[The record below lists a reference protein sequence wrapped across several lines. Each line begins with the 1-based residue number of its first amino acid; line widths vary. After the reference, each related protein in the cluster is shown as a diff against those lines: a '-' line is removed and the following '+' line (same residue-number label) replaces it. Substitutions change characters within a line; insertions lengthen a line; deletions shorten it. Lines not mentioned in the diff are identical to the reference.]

1 MSSRAEAAIIFHIE
15 LKTLAADEF
24 FTVANYTTFVDF
36 ARRPVSNAEFSSTA
50 KMRNG
55 SGLALLLP
63 HSVVTQYQMNMR

>member
-1 MSSRAEAAIIFHIE
+1 MSIFHLLYGHIIE
-15 LKTLAADEF
+15 EYHF
-24 FTVANYTTFVDF
+24 VESFNYTRFVDF